1 MKKTPKTIAQAIVR
15 SLELKGVDPLS
26 HLIGD
31 LDSFYESVRQT
42 NYFKTLKG
50 ILAKP
55 MEKRAILT
63 KTLPM
68 LPLGAECQAVLL
80 MLADRNQMADLP
92 RVVAALKEIRVREF
106 KVGEAT
112 VVTVKPLTQTQKDR
126 TAKALS
132 KISGSEVLIREKVN
146 PAILGGLVLKL
157 QDSVIDASLIRKIVE
172 MKKKLTA

>member
-1 MKKTPKTIAQAIVR
+1 
-15 SLELKGVDPLS
+15 
-26 HLIGD
+26 
-31 LDSFYESVRQT
+31 
-42 NYFKTLKG
+42 
-50 ILAKP
+50 
-55 MEKRAILT
+55 
-63 KTLPM
+63 
-68 LPLGAECQAVLL
+68 
-80 MLADRNQMADLP
+80 
-92 RVVAALKEIRVREF
+92 VVAALKEIRVREF